1 MSQRVLIIDDSA
13 LVLQML
19 EMVCQQAGYETVACA
34 SYADARAE
42 TATDVPDIIV
52 TDLNMPGLDGRDP
65 VSALRAD
72 LELEGIPIVVVSGM
86 EAAELEE
93 RAAEIGA
100 DGFASKD
107 EGMPGLQRVLPEM
120 LDRLTAA

>member
-1 MSQRVLIIDDSA
+1 MTQQVLIIDDSA

-19 EMVCQQAGYETVACA
+19 EMVCQQAGYETIAC
-34 SYADARAE
+34 SSFADVRAQMANE
-42 TATDVPDIIV
+42 SPDIII
-52 TDLNMPGLDGRDP
+52 TDLNMPGLDGRDA

-72 LELEGIPIVVVSGM
+72 LDIEGVPVIVVSGM
-86 EAAELEE
+86 EAAQLET

-107 EGMPGLQRVLPEM
+107 EGMPGLQTALPEM
-120 LDRLTAA
+120 LERLLAD

>member
-1 MSQRVLIIDDSA
+1 LSRKVLIIDDSA

-19 EMVCQQAGYETVACA
+19 EMVCQDAGFETVACS

-42 TATDVPDIIV
+42 TVTESPDIIV

-72 LELEGIPIVVVSGM
+72 LEIEGIPIVVVSGLDPD
-86 EAAELEE
+86 ELEQ
-93 RAAEIGA
+93 RASEIGA

-107 EGMPGLQRVLPEM
+107 EGMPGLQRVLPDM
-120 LDRLTAA
+120 LDRLTSD